1 MPDNDTVYDVIVVG
15 AGNAA
20 LSAAIAAREQ
30 TQSVLVVEKAP
41 EYFRGGNTYFTGG
54 IIRFAYNGLDDIK
67 GLIPDMSETEANS
80 IEVGQYTE
88 NQFYD
93 DMMRVT
99 HGLSDPELAE
109 ILVSQSYPTMKWLQ
123 EHGVRFVLS
132 FGRQAFRDGDKFR
145 FWGGLVVEAVGA
157 GKGLSDQQFDVCQQM
172 GVEVRYAT
180 EGVSLIQDQR
190 GHVAGLRVKGPDGF
204 EDLAGRTVILAA
216 GGFEANAEMR
226 CRYLGPGWETVKV
239 RGIPYNTGDGIRMAL
254 DLGAQSY
261 GHWSSCHAVA
271 WDMNAPTFGDRT
283 ITELFQKHS
292 YPFGLMV
299 NLNGERFLDEGA
311 DFRNYTYVTYG
322 RELMNQPQGLAF
334 QIFDEKVKHLLRD
347 EYWIP
352 QATTAE
358 ANSIEELAR
367 LLDIDPAGLVRT
379 VEEYNASVRTDIP
392 YNATVRTSEGR
403 PPHRRADGRQD
414 QLGRDAGHAAVSRLG
429 RYHGHHLHLRRCQ
442 GKQPWSGGYQR
453 PGSHPRPVRRRRDGG
468 RAVLPQLPRRQRSER
483 RHGLRTPG
491 RQQRRSGRPR
501 PEGRV
506 GRPGRFAGC
515 QCAVCVAP
523 AFT

>member
-1 MPDNDTVYDVIVVG
+1 MPANDTVYDVIVVG

-157 GKGLSDQQFDVCQQM
+157 GKGLSDQQFDVCQNL
-172 GVEVRYAT
+172 GVEVRYST
-180 EGVSLIQDQR
+180 EGVSLIQDQMGR
-190 GHVAGLRVKGPDGF
+190 VSGLRVKGPEGF
-204 EDLAGRTVILAA
+204 EDIAGRAVVLAA

-239 RGIPYNTGDGIRMAL
+239 RGIPYNTGDGIKMAL
-254 DLGAQSY
+254 DVGAQSY

-283 ITELFQKHS
+283 VTELFQKHS
-292 YPFGLMV
+292 YPFGIMV
-299 NLNGERFLDEGA
+299 NINGERFLDEGA

-322 RELMNQPQGLAF
+322 RALMDQPQGLCF
-334 QIFDEKVKHLLRD
+334 QVFDEKVKHLLRD

-367 LLDIDPAGLVRT
+367 MLDIDPVSGWRGPWRNTTPPSA
-379 VEEYNASVRTDIP
+379 P
-392 YNATVRTSEGR
+392 TSPTT
-403 PPHRRADGRQD
+403 PP
-414 QLGRDAGHAAVSRLG
+414 
-429 RYHGHHLHLRRCQ
+429 
-442 GKQPWSGGYQR
+442 
-453 PGSHPRPVRRRRDGG
+453 
-468 RAVLPQLPRRQRSER
+468 
-483 RHGLRTPG
+483 
-491 RQQRRSGRPR
+491 
-501 PEGRV
+501 
-506 GRPGRFAGC
+506 
-515 QCAVCVAP
+515 
-523 AFT
+523 